1 MTRNKKIW
9 IGAGVLLLLGIIYVH
24 LAVGIVDW
32 LPFAGS

>member
-1 MTRNKKIW
+1 MTRKTKIW
-9 IGAGVLLLLGIIYVH
+9 IGAVLFLLAVIYVH

>member
-1 MTRNKKIW
+1 MTRRTKIW
-9 IGAGVLLLLGIIYVH
+9 IAVVVVLLGVIYVH

>member
-1 MTRNKKIW
+1 MSTKRIAL
-9 IGAGVLLLLGIIYVH
+9 IVLGVLFAALVYVH

>member
-1 MTRNKKIW
+1 MTKRTKIW
-9 IGAGVLLLLGIIYVH
+9 IAAVVLLLAITYVH